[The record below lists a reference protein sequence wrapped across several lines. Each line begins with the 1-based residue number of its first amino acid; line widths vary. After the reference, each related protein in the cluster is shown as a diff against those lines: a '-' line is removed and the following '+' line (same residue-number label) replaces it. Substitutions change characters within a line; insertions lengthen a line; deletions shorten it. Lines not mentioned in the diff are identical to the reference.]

1 MIVTE
6 ILGNTHEPS
15 GRQLVGDRHVERVV
29 LPGPALVKRIQRL
42 TTDHGTELGLRLP
55 AGAAPD
61 PAELPATGRGY
72 AVVLTGRLRD
82 GDRDLPAGTVV
93 AIDRPAELGA
103 LPAAEDAEVVV
114 CLFAAAG

>member
-42 TTDHGTELGLRLP
+42 TTICP
-55 AGAAPD
+55 
-61 PAELPATGRGY
+61 Y
-72 AVVLTGRLRD
+72 SVLTTMAVMNL
-82 GDRDLPAGTVV
+82 LVITVV
-93 AIDRPAELGA
+93 RFSFGSP
-103 LPAAEDAEVVV
+103 
-114 CLFAAAG
+114 CLLQH